1 MEAQST
7 QNSSVMSLHTLFSP
21 RSIAIIGASTT
32 PGNVGNDI
40 AKNLIQS
47 DYSGAVYPVNPKTTE
62 LFGKPCYPS
71 IGDIPGAVDLAI
83 IVVPAAI
90 VPTVLKEAG
99 EKMVRAAVIISAGF
113 KETGE
118 AGALLET
125 AIQAIATE
133 YHVTLLGPNCL
144 GFIAPKKFL
153 NASFASA
160 IPKTGN
166 IAFFSQSGALM
177 SALLD
182 HGKKTLGFSH
192 FVSIGN
198 KTMVDETMLLSHFK
212 NETDSQVIGMYTEN
226 LSDASTFISRA
237 HEIVHGNNPKP
248 IIALKSGKTEAGT
261 AASSSHTGAVAGN
274 TLAYHALFHQAR
286 ITEAESFEE
295 LIELLA
301 TFSQNPLPKGRRL
314 TIVTN
319 AGGFG
324 VLATDA
330 AVGAGLEIAEL
341 SPETQEKLR
350 LVLPA
355 AGSVHNPIDLLGD
368 ALAKRYQ
375 DALEIVASDPNTDLL
390 LILLTPQT
398 MTEPGATAEAIVR
411 LKQSYPNLPIVT
423 VMAGKELV
431 LPGRAVLEKNHLTV
445 LDYPESGARA
455 LGKLAEAANWSLE
468 ASSPRISSFDDVQV
482 DAAKNLL
489 KRARAENIFEL
500 GESASAEILKKYK
513 FPFLESTLVTSGAG
527 ALAAA
532 QKIGK
537 RVALKIVS
545 GDIIHKSDVGGVL
558 LDVLPE
564 HADQAYEVL
573 IETVRTKK
581 PEAKIDGALV
591 VEMAKKDGIELLLGL
606 KKEPGLGTLLVVG
619 LGGIYVE
626 VFHDVAL
633 RFLPLTERDI
643 EEMLHEIKS
652 YPLLAGTRGEV
663 GIDLDGLKDL
673 IARLA
678 QFATDFPEIVE
689 LDINPL
695 LAFPNRADF
704 RILDA
709 RMRLTEK

>member
-1 MEAQST
+1 
-7 QNSSVMSLHTLFSP
+7 MSLHTLFSP
-21 RSIAIIGASTT
+21 KSIAVIGASTT
-32 PGNVGNDI
+32 PGSVGNDI

-47 DYSGAVYPVNPKTTE
+47 DYSGHVFPVNPKTTE
-62 LFGKPCYPS
+62 LFGRPCFTS
-71 IGDIPGAVDLAI
+71 ISDIPETIDLAI
-83 IVVPAAI
+83 IVVPASI
-90 VPTVLKEAG
+90 VPTVLREAG
-99 EKMVRAAVIISAGF
+99 EKLVRAVIIISAGF
-113 KETGE
+113 KETGTP
-118 AGALLET
+118 GAALEDS
-125 AIQAIATE
+125 IRAIASE
-133 YHVTLLGPNCL
+133 YRITLLGPNCL

-160 IPKTGN
+160 IPKTGS

-198 KTMVDETMLLSHFK
+198 KAVIDEALLLEHFRNDPDTK
-212 NETDSQVIGMYTEN
+212 VIGLYTEG
-226 LSDASTFISRA
+226 LRDAPVLIDRA
-237 HEIVHGNNPKP
+237 HASIASKTPKP

-274 TLAYHALFHQAR
+274 ALAYHALFHQAR
-286 ITEAESFEE
+286 ITEADSFEE

-301 TFSQNPLPKGRRL
+301 TFSQNPLPKGRQI

-330 AVGAGLEIAEL
+330 AVGAGLEIAQL

-355 AGSVHNPIDLLGD
+355 AGSLHNPIDLLGD

-398 MTEPGATAEAIVR
+398 MTEPGATAESIVR
-411 LKQSYPNLPIVT
+411 LKQSHPNLPMVT

-431 LPGRAVLEKNHLTV
+431 LPGRAILEKNNLTV

-455 LGKLAEAANWSLE
+455 LGKLAEAANWSIE
-468 ASSPRISSFDDVQV
+468 APSPLTPTFDDVQI
-482 DAAKNLL
+482 DAVKNLL
-489 KRARAENIFEL
+489 KRARAENKFEL
-500 GESASAEILKKYK
+500 GESTSAEILKKYK
-513 FPFLESTLVTSGAG
+513 FPFLESTLVTSGAE

-537 RVALKIVS
+537 PVALKIVS

-558 LDVLPE
+558 LGIAPE

-573 IETVRTKK
+573 IETVSTNK

-633 RFLPLTERDI
+633 RFLPLTERDLD
-643 EEMLHEIKS
+643 EMLHELQS
-652 YPLLAGTRGEV
+652 SPLLSGTRGHQSVEMNR
-663 GIDLDGLKDL
+663 IKELL
-673 IARLA
+673 ARLA
-678 QFATDFPEIVE
+678 QLSADFPEIVE

-695 LAFPNRADF
+695 LVFPDGADF

-709 RMRLTEK
+709 RMLLSQEA